1 MNFFTAVFFALCVVC
16 AIVTWLQRKNG
27 DQAAS
32 ENVSQEFRKCQR
44 AYLIA
49 YFCAVTADWLQGP
62 YVYALYEHYKFTSCL
77 RPRYWCRNGFC
88 FFLCRDRKADFFLCP
103 SKN

>member
-62 YVYALYEHYKFTSCL
+62 YVYALYEHYKFTKGEIGNPQTPHPKPHTQHPK
-77 RPRYWCRNGFC
+77 PRTPN
-88 FFLCRDRKADFFLCP
+88 
-103 SKN
+103 SKPL